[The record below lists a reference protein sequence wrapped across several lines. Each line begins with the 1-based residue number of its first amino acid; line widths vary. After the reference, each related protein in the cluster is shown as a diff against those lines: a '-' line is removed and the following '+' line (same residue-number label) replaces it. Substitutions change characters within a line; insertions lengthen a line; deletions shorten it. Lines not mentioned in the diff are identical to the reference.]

1 MIVASLL
8 ELLVKLS
15 TLLKIFVSVLFRI
28 KIPVTKI
35 KNKIIKNEFN
45 VCLKLNFILIYKN
58 IYFIYI
64 FIWENLA
71 EIVALEEENPLK
83 EVCL

>member
-28 KIPVTKI
+28 KIPIAKI

-45 VCLKLNFILIYKN
+45 VYLKLNFILIYKN
-58 IYFIYI
+58 IYFVYI